1 MFSDDLYIPSD
12 KTGKMTHTYIDY
24 QKEFYVTDYLGNTE
38 YIVSPSSIHLENA
51 PFSLSMADEFIDYIK
66 GVRNNYEIKA

>member
-1 MFSDDLYIPSD
+1 MYIAPEF
-12 KTGKMTHTYIDY
+12 TGKMTHTYIDY

-38 YIVSPSSIHLENA
+38 YIVAPSSIHLENA
-51 PFSLSMADEFIDYIK
+51 PFSLNMADGFIDYIK